1 MPSLVQHRC
10 LNHAAR
16 EAVARC
22 PECRR
27 YFCRE
32 CVTEHDGRAICS
44 ACLARLTQVAERKPL
59 RLRWLTT
66 PMAVALSLTVAWLF
80 FYGVGR
86 VLVKIPAEWHEGTV
100 WEKLGTDG

>member
-1 MPSLVQHRC
+1 MLQHRC
-10 LNHAAR
+10 LNHSAR

-44 ACLARLTQVAERKPL
+44 ACLARLSRVTERQPL
-59 RLRWLTT
+59 LLGWLTT
-66 PMAVALSLTVAWLF
+66 PMAVALGLTVAWLF